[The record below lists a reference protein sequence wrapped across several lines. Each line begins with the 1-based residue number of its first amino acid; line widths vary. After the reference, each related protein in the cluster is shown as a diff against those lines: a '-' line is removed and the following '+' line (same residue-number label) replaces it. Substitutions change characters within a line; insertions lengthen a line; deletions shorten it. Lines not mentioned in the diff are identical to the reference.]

1 MFQRPVPLANV
12 HLGAG
17 AVGDSVDDTSSSS
30 LLSST
35 FETPWLIEHTH
46 GQVSGLQVTSPLGT
60 QGGSGPGSV
69 QPG

>member
-1 MFQRPVPLANV
+1 MFQRPVRLANV

-17 AVGDSVDDTSSSS
+17 AVGDSVDDTSS

-60 QGGSGPGSV
+60 QGGSGPDSV